1 LSELEPKKP
10 SRKKGILTG
19 SLILFFIAGAM
30 VYITPEK
37 LIPTFFSPSATSQ
50 ETDKGLTLLIVE
62 YGSRAPIPNKQV
74 IITEQETGLVLD
86 TVQGNAEGEV
96 VLEGLIPGVNY
107 IIKAMDANDSQ
118 QDVQNQTGQKMSFKE
133 GQEYVVFETYTAGNE
148 QHLSVP
154 VVMQQPEL
162 PHGCEITSLTA
173 ILNYFRFPVTKTE
186 MSEKYLLKQEFKII
200 NGKKIGPNPHKAF
213 GGDPADLKNG
223 MYVFAEPIVTAA
235 KQVAKDK
242 QIPLGVYNVS
252 GQSKETLLQYVKKG
266 IPVVVWVTLD
276 LSKPRTYGS
285 WIIEGTETKHE
296 AFVNLHA
303 VVLTGYQDGKVFV
316 MDPLHG
322 YLSHD
327 EELFFSSY
335 KELGSQAVA
344 IQR

>member
-1 LSELEPKKP
+1 MEPKKP
-10 SRKKGILTG
+10 SRRKGVLTS
-19 SLILFFIAGAM
+19 SLVLFFVAGALFYM
-30 VYITPEK
+30 NAEK
-37 LIPTFFSPSATSQ
+37 MIPSFYSPSTTTQ
-50 ETDKGLTLLIVE
+50 VTEKDELTLLIVE
-62 YGSRAPIPNKQV
+62 YGSRAPIPNKKV
-74 IITEQETGLVLD
+74 IITEQETGLVLE

-96 VLEGLIPGVNY
+96 VLKGLTPGFNY
-107 IIKAMDANDSQ
+107 IIKAMDPSDSLK
-118 QDVQNQTGQKMSFKE
+118 DVQNQTGQKMSFKE
-133 GQEYVVFETYTAGNE
+133 GQEYVVFETYTAGDE
-148 QHLSVP
+148 QHLSIP
-154 VVMQQPEL
+154 VVMQKPEL

-173 ILNYFRFPVTKTE
+173 VLNYFRFHVTKTD
-186 MSEKYLLKQEFKII
+186 MANHYLPKQEFKIK
-200 NGKKIGPNPHKAF
+200 NGKKVGPDPHNAF
-213 GGDPADLKNG
+213 AGNPADLKNG

-242 QIPLGVYNVS
+242 QIPLHVYNVS
-252 GQSKETLLQYVKKG
+252 GQSKETLLHYVKRG

-285 WIIEGTETKHE
+285 WIIEGTDTKHE

-303 VVLTGYQDGKVFV
+303 VVLTGYADGKVFV